1 MTDEDRKN
9 PETPKTGV
17 NEPRGGR
24 SSNREP
30 RGNDA
35 ETDLADRQNAVEA
48 LRDVLRFYARHV
60 DDTIVDHTDEGE
72 HPDRPATARDYFTD
86 VRGWADDTVDELLL
100 GWAPPGHVDGLVAFL
115 HDRGHTREAILA
127 TGAVGETDRGGFY
140 STFNARYV
148 LPYYDA
154 QGAPAYAIARTTG
167 GVGGGAKGYGGH
179 PADYQAG
186 KYAKLRHTDD
196 RVPFEE
202 PIYGLDTLA
211 EGDHVVI
218 AEGIAD
224 AITARE
230 LGYAVLSPVAKEF
243 KRTHYAPLAEALAA
257 HDVDRVTIVAD
268 ADGIRNGDAE
278 GLDPETIGDAVAGA
292 LSPVGAG
299 LGGALRTATKLGD
312 RTEAAIR
319 VAVPPA
325 PGDLTNDLDEFVTG
339 PWGGALGAL
348 LASAK
353 PAGAFVAYD
362 AAVSRSVETRDVE
375 VGNITHTAAARVSSE
390 SGSALWDLDLNDL
403 EGLKDGDRGKN
414 PFAHTGTSEAY
425 FVARRGDGG
434 DVIATDYKAAG
445 DSQTYNALTA
455 LLVEA
460 GERHRDRPE
469 GSLSDAEVFHAWRQA
484 KLRGDLVDDDPV
496 PYRGLLGIAVEDG
509 LVDRG
514 ELILRD
520 ADGGDVVQDPE
531 DAEES
536 YKALPPGAYDD
547 LLGHVEE
554 TYGVDVGR
562 DRSASFQDDEE
573 PDREAGP
580 DLLGLDVVVE
590 PANALAAA
598 AAVTPEDLDR
608 DLPELD
614 REDVEDVAIAV
625 ALAEG
630 WINTPETWPD
640 DGRYTAAYYL
650 ARDRY
655 GAPLPKYLDNSTLE
669 ERTTLV
675 FAALDR
681 VRPRHILDALESEI
695 TVEDP
700 HGAGTAKINPTWED
714 SESGERI
721 VAGYGDGFY
730 CAEHSPDRPDGSRT
744 FDALQV
750 VALEAGLVED
760 EFTRPT
766 GGAFK
771 ESYRLLREEY
781 GAPLPR

>member
-1 MTDEDRKN
+1 MAEIAGYARVSTERQNLERQLTSIFTYTEREFEANRADIAVFRDKTTGTNVDRSGYQELVERVDAGEIDVVVVAEVSRIARSISDLSRTADRIRDAGAELHVVSEGLTLRPGDDDPYQDALFQLLGVFAELEAKIKRKN
-9 PETPKTGV
+9 
-17 NEPRGGR
+17 
-24 SSNREP
+24 
-30 RGNDA
+30 
-35 ETDLADRQNAVEA
+35 
-48 LRDVLRFYARHV
+48 
-60 DDTIVDHTDEGE
+60 
-72 HPDRPATARDYFTD
+72 
-86 VRGWADDTVDELLL
+86 
-100 GWAPPGHVDGLVAFL
+100 
-115 HDRGHTREAILA
+115 
-127 TGAVGETDRGGFY
+127 
-140 STFNARYV
+140 
-148 LPYYDA
+148 
-154 QGAPAYAIARTTG
+154 
-167 GVGGGAKGYGGH
+167 
-179 PADYQAG
+179 
-186 KYAKLRHTDD
+186 
-196 RVPFEE
+196 
-202 PIYGLDTLA
+202 
-211 EGDHVVI
+211 I

-278 GLDPETIGDAVAGA
+278 GLDPDTIGDAVAGA

-339 PWGGALGAL
+339 PWRGSLGAL

-353 PAGAFVAYD
+353 PARAFLAYD

-375 VGNITHTAAARVSSE
+375 REYTEPAGVSSE
-390 SGSALWDLDLNDL
+390 SGSALWDLDLYDL

-445 DSQTYNALTA
+445 DSQTYNALTG

-520 ADGGDVVQDPE
+520 ADGGDVVEERE
-531 DAEES
+531 DADQS

-562 DRSASFQDDEE
+562 DRSASFQEDEE
-573 PDREAGP
+573 PDREAGR

-650 ARDRY
+650 ARDCY

-766 GGAFK
+766 GGAFTRPT
-771 ESYRLLREEY
+771 SRRSATPA
-781 GAPLPR
+781 GGPRPSFARPSTRRTTPNC